1 MAGGRPK
8 IAERLK
14 RTNLTL
20 DKLIKEAAMKLATA
34 RRQSLSALVT
44 ELLDREL
51 RTIPADLDSS
61 ANGDGK

>member
-20 DKLIKEAAMKLATA
+20 DKLIKEAGMKLATT

-51 RTIPADLDSS
+51 RAVALAVSSS
-61 ANGDGK
+61 ADGNGK